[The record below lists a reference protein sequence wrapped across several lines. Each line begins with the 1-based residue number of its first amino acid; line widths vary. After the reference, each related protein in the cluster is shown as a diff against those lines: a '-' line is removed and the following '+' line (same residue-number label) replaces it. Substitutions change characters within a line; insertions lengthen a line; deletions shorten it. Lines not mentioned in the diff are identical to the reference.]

1 MFGFGSKLWSSFQVE
16 DGCRSFLSSTP
27 VASRQLWFC
36 SELRDNVN
44 SVAMFENATSL
55 VKKSATSL
63 TGKFLEICTESLGS
77 EIGSDCFSS
86 YPSFESGDSAD
97 KEKDDHQS
105 PPQHELI
112 FPPFPEEFRAV
123 KHNYS
128 NKSSPRSFPPPL
140 PSLVRGDDKPS
151 VRMHSRR
158 QHGCILEGVTG
169 QVTAQIWNYPH
180 YQAQFQFLKYEMYCG
195 TFSNRKVSRGAS
207 MGFSFTTV
215 GEGFVSQ
222 ALSIFTIESGR
233 DRLAQGGETGMEFLP
248 PLGGG
253 SSIAQR

>member
-1 MFGFGSKLWSSFQVE
+1 MRHF
-16 DGCRSFLSSTP
+16 T
-27 VASRQLWFC
+27 FC
-36 SELRDNVN
+36 PSPNVTGHT
-44 SVAMFENATSL
+44 FL
-55 VKKSATSL
+55 VKKSTTSL

-77 EIGSDCFSS
+77 EIGSDCCSS

-112 FPPFPEEFRAV
+112 FPPFSEEFRAV

-128 NKSSPRSFPPPL
+128 NKSSPRSFPLPL

-169 QVTAQIWNYPH
+169 QVS
-180 YQAQFQFLKYEMYCG
+180 G
-195 TFSNRKVSRGAS
+195 GAS

-233 DRLAQGGETGMEFLP
+233 DRLAQGGETGMEFLR

-253 SSIAQR
+253 SPIAQR